1 MRVSVEVAHKVHDLI
16 EGVRFPHHASRL
28 MAYSYSGYYT
38 RLSIGS
44 QEFDSPI
51 SRQIKGYI
59 MLPELQTEVGRLV
72 TRQGDELIVG
82 LAFDNDVLPPDT
94 LFRVIRCNMTGDII
108 LRNMG
113 PSLVAKENEPISES
127 PIGVHWGMKIGTVL
141 KTAGQRLFM
150 NAEELEQFNKINA
163 SVV

>member
-51 SRQIKGYI
+51 SRQFLSY
-59 MLPELQTEVGRLV
+59 MLEINFDKAERRLIAWK
-72 TRQGDELIVG
+72 DE
-82 LAFDNDVLPPDT
+82 
-94 LFRVIRCNMTGDII
+94 
-108 LRNMG
+108 
-113 PSLVAKENEPISES
+113 
-127 PIGVHWGMKIGTVL
+127 
-141 KTAGQRLFM
+141 Q
-150 NAEELEQFNKINA
+150 
-163 SVV
+163 